1 MSIFFTSDNHFN
13 HENVIKQSARK
24 FETLE
29 EMTEKLISNWNEAV
43 TNKDQIWCL
52 GDFCFTRGKN
62 KDTAIVESILS
73 RLNGQKFLIT
83 GNHDR
88 GEVIKSRHWQAVYQ
102 MHEIKVKFSPEQVH
116 AQRIVLCHYAL
127 RTWNQM
133 HRGAWMLHGH
143 SHGNLQDIGGK
154 IMDVGVDC
162 NDYKPISLDKIKTI
176 MDARPIVSYD
186 HHKPDEKET

>member
-13 HENVIKQSARK
+13 HENVIKHSARK

-88 GEVIKSRHWQAVYQ
+88 GEVIKSRHWQAVYPI
-102 MHEIKVKFSPEQVH
+102 HEIKVKLWPDDIH

-143 SHGNLQDIGGK
+143 SHGNLQDTGGK

-162 NDYKPISLDKIKTI
+162 NGYRPLNLQEIAVY
-176 MDARPIVSYD
+176 MDDRPIASYD
-186 HHKPDEKET
+186 HHRPQQ

>member
-1 MSIFFTSDNHFN
+1 MSIFVTSDTHWN
-13 HENVIKQSARK
+13 HENVIWHSSRP

-29 EMTEKLISNWNEAV
+29 FMTEALIENWNSVV
-43 TNKDQIWCL
+43 TNNDQIWHL
-52 GDFCFTRGKN
+52 GDVIFTRGRN
-62 KDTAIVESILS
+62 KDAELVDSILS

-88 GEVIKSRHWQAVYQ
+88 EEVTRSRHWQAVYP
-102 MHEIKVKFSPEQVH
+102 MHEIKVKFSPDQVH

-162 NDYKPISLDKIKTI
+162 NGYRPISLDKIKTI

-186 HHKPDEKET
+186 HHRPESNDT